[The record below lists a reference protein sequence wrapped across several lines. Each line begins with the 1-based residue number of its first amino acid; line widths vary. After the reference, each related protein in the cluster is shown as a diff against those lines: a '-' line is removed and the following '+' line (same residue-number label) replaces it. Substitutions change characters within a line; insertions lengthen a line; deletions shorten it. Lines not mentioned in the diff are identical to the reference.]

1 MEIKSFLHLRKGKQY
16 WQNLGLAAVLGFYL
30 ALVASSFSQTR
41 FFEYWGGDYRAFW
54 SAGRIALTE
63 GFDKVYDLARM
74 EAYQREILFLSPSQE
89 FFPAPFVY
97 LPVFILPFMLF
108 ALLPASLSYLMWTLV
123 NIASL
128 IGYIYLFQRRLGGTA
143 SKRLEIILLLSFAVF
158 QNFVWGQV
166 NVWLVVAVGEF
177 LLAMLRNQHLKA
189 GIFLAGLWL
198 KPQLLV
204 IIVPFLL
211 LERCFRILL
220 GFTLLTSVLFVVSF
234 YLSSI
239 YGIQM
244 LIDLWTSFS
253 VGIPTNAPEK
263 MMNWRMVAIDLGFI
277 VHPWVGY
284 TVAAL
289 GIAATIYSTAKLLQN
304 ILSSSSTQLGLKLLG
319 TFAASLTIAWHA
331 HEHTAMILFPFFL
344 YLRRVYEDIE
354 DVCFYWAIVPA
365 LGMWAGYVLYLLY
378 LDGILADIVG
388 LTDFIYGSTN
398 LLLALYVLFWA
409 YRKYIETREIS

>member
-158 QNFVWGQV
+158 QNFAWGQV

-204 IIVPFLL
+204 LIVPFLMV
-211 LERCFRILL
+211 ERRLRILM
-220 GFTLLTSVLFVVSF
+220 GFSLASIILLL
-234 YLSSI
+234 LSSSLS
-239 YGIQM
+239 GIAGLSL
-244 LIDLWTSFS
+244 LIDLWTNYS
-253 VGIPTNAPEK
+253 VGIPTNLPEK
-263 MMNWRMVAIDLGFI
+263 MMNWRMI
-277 VHPWVGY
+277 
-284 TVAAL
+284 AL
-289 GIAATIYSTAKLLQN
+289 NLDNLLPTFMSYAFAATGMAITAAFAARLWLKNSLAC
-304 ILSSSSTQLGLKLLG
+304 SAQLGLKLLG

-331 HEHTAMILFPFFL
+331 HEHMAMILLPFFL
-344 YLRRVYEDIE
+344 YLRRVYDDIE
-354 DVCFYWAIVPA
+354 EICFFWATLPA
-365 LGMWAGYVLYLLY
+365 LIILL
-378 LDGILADIVG
+378 
-388 LTDFIYGSTN
+388 N
-398 LLLALYVLFWA
+398 
-409 YRKYIETREIS
+409 